1 MRSALPTHLPPHRA
15 GLVRALT
22 VVLAGTLAMPLG
34 PLQAQPVSEPSALPS
49 LGDVDGMSVAEE
61 RRLGDRIARD
71 IYRDPD
77 YLDDPL
83 LGDYLQRLWQPLLTA
98 ARARGEITPELAER
112 MAWEL
117 MISRDRRVNA
127 FALPGGYFGVH
138 LGLIAV
144 TDTSAELASVL
155 AHELSHVSQRHIA
168 RMLTRQDKAAPW
180 IIGAMILGALAA
192 RSNVDVANAA
202 IAGSQ
207 AVAAQTQLN
216 FSRDMER
223 EADRV
228 GFLVLT
234 GAGFE
239 GEGFVSMFEK
249 LQQASRLNDDGSF
262 PYLRSHPLSSERMA
276 DMKARL
282 PMGGL
287 AAAAGPR
294 APVAAASASPAAGAG
309 LNLELPRAGPV
320 AALTL
325 PPATLH
331 PLMAARARVLA
342 ENGPDR
348 LRAWLASGQADQARP
363 GERYAAAWAAHRLG
377 QSALAVR
384 LAQRLRDEV
393 APEVAWVAD
402 ALWMEVVLA
411 PSHQRTPAQLAELA
425 RLRDQALAA
434 GDRGRLLLGAQ
445 AAMATAAPR
454 PAASRLQTWVV
465 NHPRDAMAWQTL
477 SAVYRT
483 QGQTLRAVRAEA
495 EAHVAMRDYSGALE
509 RLRAAQGLPAAQR
522 SADPVEL
529 AVVDARAREVQ
540 ALLRQAEQAER
551 DGL

>member
-1 MRSALPTHLPPHRA
+1 MRPALARLLLSRRARSA
-15 GLVRALT
+15 RALA
-22 VVLAGTLAMPLG
+22 VLLAATLAVPLG
-34 PLQAQPVSEPSALPS
+34 QLQAQPVPGPSALPS
-49 LGDVDGMSVAEE
+49 LGDVDGMSVADE

-77 YLDDPL
+77 YLDDPM
-83 LGDYLQRLWQPLLTA
+83 LGDYLQRLWQPLLTS
-98 ARARGEITPELAER
+98 ARARGEISPELAER

-138 LGLIAV
+138 LGLIAI

-168 RMLTRQDKAAPW
+168 RMLSRQDKVAPW

-207 AVAAQTQLN
+207 AVAVQGQLN

-228 GFLVLT
+228 GFSVLT

-262 PYLRSHPLSSERMA
+262 PYLRSHPLTSERMA

-282 PMGGL
+282 PMAGL
-287 AAAAGPR
+287 AATNGPR
-294 APVAAASASPAAGAG
+294 AEVSSQPALGLGAT
-309 LNLELPRAGPV
+309 LNLSLPRQGAD
-320 AALTL
+320 
-325 PPATLH
+325 PAMSVPSPKLH

-348 LRAWLASGQADQARP
+348 LRAWLASGQTDQARP

-377 QSALAVR
+377 QPALAVQ
-384 LAQRLRDEV
+384 LAERLRDEV

-402 ALWMEVVLA
+402 ALWLEVVLA
-411 PSHQRTPAQLAELA
+411 PAHQRTQAQQAELV

-434 GDRGRLLLGAQ
+434 GDRASLLLGAQ
-445 AAMATAAPR
+445 AAVVTGAAR

-465 NHPRDAMAWQTL
+465 NHPRDALAWHTL
-477 SAVYRT
+477 SAVYRS
-483 QGQTLRAVRAEA
+483 QDQTLRAVRAEA
-495 EAHVAMRDYSGALE
+495 EAHVATRDYSGALE
-509 RLRAAQGLPAAQR
+509 RLRAAQALPAAMR

-529 AVVDARAREVQ
+529 AVVDARLREVQ